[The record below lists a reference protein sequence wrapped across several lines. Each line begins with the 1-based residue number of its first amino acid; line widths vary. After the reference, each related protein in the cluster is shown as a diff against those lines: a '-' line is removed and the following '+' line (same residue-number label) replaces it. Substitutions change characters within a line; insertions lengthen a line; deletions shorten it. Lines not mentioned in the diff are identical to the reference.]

1 MSIIT
6 GVRFVS
12 EFNLE
17 EGREF
22 IVSGYTDFSLSK
34 KKIESIFLS
43 FFTTIAHEVK
53 INLKIGFIYVFSY
66 VK

>member
-22 IVSGYTDFSLSK
+22 IVTGYTDFSLSK
-34 KKIESIFLS
+34 KKFEIIILS
-43 FFTTIAHEVK
+43 FFTTIAHVVK
-53 INLKIGFIYVFSY
+53 INLKIAYIYVFSN